1 MRGRGGRGRERGR
14 GSNKLHPRRTGQMRR
29 LSHAFPGRRFV
40 NLFIV
45 FCLVRPLA
53 SPCVLSFVGGS
64 YILIYTPPS
73 LARTLV
79 FERDARGVVKVK
91 TAQAVAVAGVCSAR
105 VVYVSRVS
113 TPPSRA
119 KQINFLSSSSTTTMA
134 ARKLQSTQQDSPMT
148 T

>member
-1 MRGRGGRGRERGR
+1 
-14 GSNKLHPRRTGQMRR
+14 MRR

-45 FCLVRPLA
+45 FYLIRPLA

-79 FERDARGVVKVK
+79 FEPDARVVVKN
-91 TAQAVAVAGVCSAR
+91 AQAVAVAGVCSAR
-105 VVYVSRVS
+105 VVYVSRVY

-134 ARKLQSTQQDSPMT
+134 ARKLQSTQQDSPIT